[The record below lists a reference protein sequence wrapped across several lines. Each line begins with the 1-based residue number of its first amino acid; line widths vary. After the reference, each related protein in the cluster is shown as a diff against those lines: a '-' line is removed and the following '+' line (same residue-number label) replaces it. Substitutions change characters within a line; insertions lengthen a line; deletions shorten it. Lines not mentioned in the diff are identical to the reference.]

1 MEAQLSLP
9 EVVDVNVTHAMVSA
23 VRRKALALSK
33 DRVTTG
39 ARIRQPFRMR
49 NRCGEALALTIR
61 RSGGMTTTA
70 AAAKEE
76 LRFTLAD
83 GGEDTVDFGSLPAE
97 PQPPVARGGDVSQP
111 GTPARSRSRADTAS
125 SALSMLGTPTRARS
139 RNPASPSSLQQVQ
152 APCWEPIASSGM
164 SERRHSLM
172 VAMRHRGCLYVSS
185 HACPVDTAGAHSMR
199 MRRKDGSTPKARTTF
214 EAGRGGGGGGG
225 GRDKSPAA
233 VLFLVAEVSVDDDGT
248 RVLTV
253 RTRVSIENSCG
264 VSVRLSLG
272 RPGGARVERDLDA
285 GATAH
290 VPLSLL
296 EPDLEIHARPT
307 ASAGAPSDWATL

>member
-1 MEAQLSLP
+1 
-9 EVVDVNVTHAMVSA
+9 
-23 VRRKALALSK
+23 
-33 DRVTTG
+33 
-39 ARIRQPFRMR
+39 MR

-61 RSGGMTTTA
+61 RTGGITTTTA
-70 AAAKEE
+70 AAAAAAAPKEE

-97 PQPPVARGGDVSQP
+97 QEPPAAAAAGGDFSQP
-111 GTPARSRSRADTAS
+111 GTPARSRSRATTAS

-139 RNPASPSSLQQVQ
+139 RNPASPSSLQQGQ

-164 SERRHSLM
+164 SERRQVHSLM

-199 MRRKDGSTPKARTTF
+199 MRRMDGSTPKARTTF
-214 EAGRGGGGGGG
+214 DAGRGGGGG
-225 GRDKSPAA
+225 RDKQPAA
-233 VLFLVAEVSVDDDGT
+233 VLFLVAEVSVEDDGT

-264 VSVRLSLG
+264 VSVR
-272 RPGGARVERDLDA
+272 
-285 GATAH
+285 
-290 VPLSLL
+290 
-296 EPDLEIHARPT
+296 
-307 ASAGAPSDWATL
+307 